1 MKHVSFTQ
9 LMTYVRCPEHYLFKY
24 VLRLPRPPRKI
35 LKHGFALHEMF
46 GYHFEQKK
54 LDKKGL
60 SKNDAKEFFVEVFGN
75 ALQEYETE
83 LQETKPILKLP
94 KEYLAKEK
102 EVNVGELVDLAI
114 GGIDVFFKDLNPKIA
129 PDLVETPFNFSIS
142 KEVEMTGR
150 IDLAD
155 TKGVIHEFKT
165 TRKQPSAQDV
175 AVDPQVAIYTVAYK
189 ILKKKPAKGISK
201 DYLVM
206 SKNNPRIVRFQ
217 IAKPSQNNSS
227 IIQNALTIV
236 EAVKR
241 NIFYCLHPV
250 ESWVCSKEWCGYSA
264 FHAELQRIGLPKFI
278 AKYSRFATL
287 KRA

>member
-1 MKHVSFTQ
+1 MKHLSFTQ

-24 VLRLPRPPRKI
+24 VLGLPRPPRKI

-60 SKNDAKEFFVEVFGN
+60 SKNDAKEFFVEVFRN
-75 ALQEYETE
+75 ALEEYETE
-83 LQETKPILKLP
+83 FLEAARILKLP

-102 EVNVGELVDLAI
+102 EVNVGELIDLAL
-114 GGIDVFFKDLNPKIA
+114 GGIDVFFKDLNSKIT
-129 PDLVETPFNFSIS
+129 PDLVEAPFNFSLS

-155 TKGVIHEFKT
+155 TKGIIHEFKT

-175 AVDPQVAIYTVAYK
+175 AVDPQVAIYQVAYE
-189 ILKKKPAKGISK
+189 ILKKKKPRGISK

-206 SKNNPRIVRFQ
+206 SKRNPKIVRFQ
-217 IAKPSQNNSS
+217 TARPSQNSNSV
-227 IIQNALTIV
+227 IQNALTIV

-264 FHAELQRIGLPKFI
+264 FHAEIQKIGLPKFI
-278 AKYSRFATL
+278 AKYA
-287 KRA
+287 K